1 MLRFSFLSKDDSGLQ
16 YRDWDKVDVDA
27 IVADMDRQEDLEKE
41 EVARARLAK
50 ERAAREAEES
60 AVSARIEQA
69 IALKEEGNSWL
80 KQGDLHGAL
89 QKVRCRGVAGHGD
102 NICSPFS
109 LF

>member
-1 MLRFSFLSKDDSGLQ
+1 MG
-16 YRDWDKVDVDA
+16 
-27 IVADMDRQEDLEKE
+27 RQEDLEKE

-60 AVSARIEQA
+60 AVTARIEQA
-69 IALKEEGNSWL
+69 IALKEEGNSLL

-89 QKVRCRGVAGHGD
+89 QKVRCRGVAGHGH